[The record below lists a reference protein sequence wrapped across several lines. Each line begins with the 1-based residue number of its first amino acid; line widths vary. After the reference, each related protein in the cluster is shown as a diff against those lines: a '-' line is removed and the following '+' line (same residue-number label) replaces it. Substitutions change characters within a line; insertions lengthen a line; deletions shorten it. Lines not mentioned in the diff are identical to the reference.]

1 MNFSLRGREVA
12 GTLRRAGAAALTG
25 MLTMAC
31 RFVTARSMRAVR
43 ALPSCAAAARAR
55 HTASVS
61 RPAAFDARCHPSHS
75 RVAHAFP
82 ARRVWV
88 ASSTLTPALRN
99 APGALRTVRAYGRGG
114 DWGDDWDDED
124 WDDEE
129 DPWADEEDAWEE
141 RKAEK
146 DIETLRGVQ
155 GPRLNDDL
163 PMPEPGEDTTPPRK
177 LTREDVEVSFARS
190 GGAGGQNVNKVNTK
204 VDMRLNL
211 EANADWLR
219 PWVVRRLM
227 VLEKNRVNK
236 DGELV
241 IQSSRFRTQAQNVTD
256 ALEKMQ
262 ASLNRASKLPQHKS
276 DKKKKKKV
284 VAQAEKA
291 NRKRL
296 EQKKRGSDKK
306 KLRRKKDWD

>member
-61 RPAAFDARCHPSHS
+61 PCRVRCSLSSSRS

-88 ASSTLTPALRN
+88 ASSALTPALRN

-124 WDDEE
+124 RDDEE

-155 GPRLNDDL
+155 
-163 PMPEPGEDTTPPRK
+163 
-177 LTREDVEVSFARS
+177 AR
-190 GGAGGQNVNKVNTK
+190 G
-204 VDMRLNL
+204 
-211 EANADWLR
+211 
-219 PWVVRRLM
+219 
-227 VLEKNRVNK
+227 
-236 DGELV
+236 
-241 IQSSRFRTQAQNVTD
+241 
-256 ALEKMQ
+256 
-262 ASLNRASKLPQHKS
+262 
-276 DKKKKKKV
+276 
-284 VAQAEKA
+284 
-291 NRKRL
+291 
-296 EQKKRGSDKK
+296 
-306 KLRRKKDWD
+306 

>member
-1 MNFSLRGREVA
+1 MNFSLRGREVS

-75 RVAHAFP
+75 RVAHAFL

-88 ASSTLTPALRN
+88 ASSALTPALRN

-163 PMPEPGEDTTPPRK
+163 PMPEPGEDTTPP
-177 LTREDVEVSFARS
+177 
-190 GGAGGQNVNKVNTK
+190 GN
-204 VDMRLNL
+204 
-211 EANADWLR
+211 
-219 PWVVRRLM
+219 
-227 VLEKNRVNK
+227 
-236 DGELV
+236 
-241 IQSSRFRTQAQNVTD
+241 
-256 ALEKMQ
+256 
-262 ASLNRASKLPQHKS
+262 
-276 DKKKKKKV
+276 
-284 VAQAEKA
+284 
-291 NRKRL
+291 
-296 EQKKRGSDKK
+296 
-306 KLRRKKDWD
+306 

>member
-1 MNFSLRGREVA
+1 
-12 GTLRRAGAAALTG
+12 
-25 MLTMAC
+25 MAC

-43 ALPSCAAAARAR
+43 LVRRGGSRAAHGERLSPCRVRCASSESLARRAR
-55 HTASVS
+55 VPRAPRLGT
-61 RPAAFDARCHPSHS
+61 P
-75 RVAHAFP
+75 
-82 ARRVWV
+82 
-88 ASSTLTPALRN
+88 LTPALRN